1 MCQRNLYTLP
11 AVCIASVLFRG
22 GKYRCNSIENDYCS
36 SKPGLSPL
44 PLTLTLTLTLSPN
57 PKDLT
62 NLNPNPTDPT
72 YPNQP
77 TTNPSLP
84 PQ

>member
-1 MCQRNLYTLP
+1 LC
-11 AVCIASVLFRG
+11 G
-22 GKYRCNSIENDYCS
+22 GKCRRNSIENDYCS
-36 SKPGLSPL
+36 GKPGLSPL
-44 PLTLTLTLTLSPN
+44 PLILTLTLTLN

-62 NLNPNPTDPT
+62 NPISNPTGPT
-72 YPNQP
+72 YPNRP